1 MSCVIYFHWVT
12 EPAERQ
18 VFVTQ
23 RHQQIVSEIYENL
36 GCPVQFGTAAPTSE
50 AHGTLS
56 IKVNPRAHFAAIHV
70 TTLGQDTV
78 QSIRRAARELVEL
91 SHVEALLVEL
101 PLENPGTPEACE
113 ALEQHGFGFTGIGPH
128 FMTGS
133 DVIKLE
139 YLVEPLEKE
148 PIKLFEPFADRLVD
162 YALNEQKRVRE
173 SM

>member
-1 MSCVIYFHWVT
+1 
-12 EPAERQ
+12 
-18 VFVTQ
+18 
-23 RHQQIVSEIYENL
+23 
-36 GCPVQFGTAAPTSE
+36 
-50 AHGTLS
+50 
-56 IKVNPRAHFAAIHV
+56 
-70 TTLGQDTV
+70 V